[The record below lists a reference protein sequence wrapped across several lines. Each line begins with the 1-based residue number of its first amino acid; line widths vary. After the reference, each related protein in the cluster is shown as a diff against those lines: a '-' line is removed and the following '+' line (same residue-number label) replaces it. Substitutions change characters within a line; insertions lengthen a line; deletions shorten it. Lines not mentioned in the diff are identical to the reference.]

1 MALAQLHARALAGL
15 EAPEVTVEAHSA
27 GGLPGMTLVGLPE
40 TAVKESRDR
49 VRAAL
54 QSAGFTLPA
63 SRFTLNLAP
72 ADLPKDGTRFDL
84 AIALALL
91 VATDQLPAEALE
103 GHELIGEL
111 SLSGALRPVPG
122 ALPAA
127 LAARDSGRVLVL
139 PEASVVEARLIP
151 GARLLPVDHL
161 NRLVAHLNGRARLEP
176 EIPDPPPVA
185 PTQGPDMA
193 EVRGQH
199 RARRALEISAA
210 GAHNLLMI
218 GPPGS
223 GKSMLAQRLPGILP
237 TMTEQEALEAAAI
250 ASVSAQGFSPE
261 RFGCRPFRAPHHSAS
276 SVALIGGGS
285 IPRPGEVSLAHRGVL
300 FLDELPEF
308 DRRVLEVLREPMESG
323 QITISRAARQA
334 DFPARF
340 QLVAAMNPAPNGVDE
355 HTAEAARYR
364 ARLSTPLLDR
374 IDMHLEVPRVPAS
387 ELRADRPAD
396 GESSTRIRQRV
407 EQARQ
412 LMIARQGV
420 ANAELDSR
428 GVNQHCRLGQSEAR
442 LLEQAME
449 KLQLSARA
457 RDRILKVART
467 IADLAESEII
477 AANHL
482 SEAISYRGLDRLLP
496 TR

>member
-15 EAPEVTVEAHSA
+15 EAPEVTVEAHAA

-63 SRFTLNLAP
+63 NRFTLNLAP

-84 AIALALL
+84 AIAVALL
-91 VATDQLPAEALE
+91 VATDQLPAEAVA
-103 GHELIGEL
+103 GYELIGEL
-111 SLSGALRPVPG
+111 SLSGEIRPVPG

-127 LAARDSGRVLVL
+127 LAARDSGRVLIL
-139 PEASVVEARLIP
+139 PTESTAEARLIP

-161 NRLVAHLNGRARLEP
+161 NRLVAHLSGRIRLEP
-176 EIPDPPPVA
+176 QIPEPPPIMPV
-185 PTQGPDMA
+185 QDPDMA

-199 RARRALEISAA
+199 RARRALEIAAA

-250 ASVSAQGFSPE
+250 ASVSNQGFRPE
-261 RFGCRPFRAPHHSAS
+261 LFGRRPYRAPHHSAS

-285 IPRPGEVSLAHRGVL
+285 VPRPGEVSLAHRGVL

-364 ARLSTPLLDR
+364 AKLSAPLLDR

-387 ELRADRPAD
+387 ELRADQPID
-396 GESSTRIRQRV
+396 GESSDAIRQRV
-407 EQARQ
+407 EEARQ
-412 LMIARQGV
+412 VMVKRQGT

-428 GVNQHCRLGQSEAR
+428 GVNAHCRLGATEAR
-442 LLEQAME
+442 LLEQALE
-449 KLQLSARA
+449 RLQLSARA

-467 IADLAESEII
+467 IADLAGSESI
-477 AANHL
+477 AAAHL
-482 SEAISYRGLDRLLP
+482 GEAISYRGLDRLLP